1 MAGRLMRVRMD
12 DCSKCNG
19 KGYLVNRK
27 KVLRRCPKC
36 LGRGELDW
44 VENVVGPNRERG
56 FPGLDALVQRYYQDP
71 DSTMLYDYKD
81 IQWK

>member
-1 MAGRLMRVRMD
+1 MRPHLD
-12 DCSKCNG
+12 DCAKCNG
-19 KGYLVNRK
+19 KGYLLSRK

-56 FPGLDALVQRYYQDP
+56 FPSDEQLVERYY
-71 DSTMLYDYKD
+71 SENMIMLYDIRETK
-81 IQWK
+81 WK